1 MSIRFCK
8 LSDPAICC
16 SKSSFAP
23 PQRTSHEVLVFH
35 DIKVGEQKRGR
46 RASTGGSCQIS
57 QSRAE
62 RLRSFSPLTGFFML
76 GWFQA
81 LMPKEER
88 FFVLFAR
95 HSDAVLAGAKA
106 LRAMLDGGSPQP
118 VFLQLI
124 AGDSRLIRP

>member
-46 RASTGGSCQIS
+46 RASTGGRAKFRNRVPSDYVL
-57 QSRAE
+57 SR
-62 RLRSFSPLTGFFML
+62 R
-76 GWFQA
+76 
-81 LMPKEER
+81 
-88 FFVLFAR
+88 
-95 HSDAVLAGAKA
+95 
-106 LRAMLDGGSPQP
+106 
-118 VFLQLI
+118 
-124 AGDSRLIRP
+124 